1 MLSQVYAYG
10 KKMFGRIPLSPP
22 VHSDVRTGAK
32 PFGMIQ
38 TKKPTEIFIK
48 TREKL
53 CYLTLSITQ
62 ACSELVRPLMVVP
75 TTGMGTH
82 INVMVARRGIIKNSR
97 RARLFWILFGGHR
110 AFERMSKVTPMN
122 ELIE

>member
-1 MLSQVYAYG
+1 
-10 KKMFGRIPLSPP
+10 
-22 VHSDVRTGAK
+22 
-32 PFGMIQ
+32 MIQ

-53 CYLTLSITQ
+53 YYLTLSITQ

-97 RARLFWILFGGHR
+97 RARLFGYFL
-110 AFERMSKVTPMN
+110 EVTEPSK
-122 ELIE
+122 ECRKSLR